1 MPLITPEELPIW
13 VPGELTVD
21 SASQNWKDVRIRGYH
36 YQSLDVPIP
45 PMRDYMIVV
54 YRDGQTP
61 MNRKVSGPWRN
72 EQVGPGTV
80 SLLTHSTDSHWHW
93 TVPIEV
99 QHLYISPDKVAEI
112 ASDAYDR
119 DIKVVELQDILRI
132 DDSTLI
138 NAMST
143 LIGEL
148 KSGGLG
154 GSLFVEAI
162 TNQVCV
168 HLLRNYAGELR
179 EAPQAKRGLSPQ
191 QARRVREFIE
201 DNLERNLSLAD
212 IAKVANISV
221 FHLIRQFNG
230 SFGCP
235 PYVYLTHCRLARA
248 RRFIEAG
255 ETPLKCVAASCGFSD
270 QSHMT
275 RLFRREFKL
284 TPGEYRKN
292 TSI

>member
-1 MPLITPEELPIW
+1 MPLISPEELPTW
-13 VPGELTVD
+13 VPGRLTVD
-21 SASQNWKDVRIRGYH
+21 SASQNWKDVRVRGYH
-36 YQSLDVPIP
+36 YQPLDVPIP
-45 PMRDYMIVV
+45 AMRDYMIVV

-61 MNRKVSGPWRN
+61 MNRKMFGPWRN

-99 QHLYISPDKVAEI
+99 HHLYISPLKVAEI

-119 DIKVVELQDILRI
+119 DIRHVELQDILRA
-132 DDSTLI
+132 DDATLI
-138 NAMST
+138 NATST
-143 LIGEL
+143 LIQEL
-148 KSGGLG
+148 ESGGLG
-154 GSLFVEAI
+154 GSLFVEAV

-179 EAPQAKRGLSPQ
+179 EAPQVKRGLSPL
-191 QARRVREFIE
+191 QARRVREFIAE
-201 DNLERNLSLAD
+201 HLDDNLTLAD
-212 IAKVANISV
+212 IAKVASISV

-230 SFGCP
+230 TFGCP
-235 PYVYLTHCRLARA
+235 PYVYITHQRLERA
-248 RRFIEAG
+248 RRLIEAG
-255 ETPLKCVAASCGFSD
+255 DTPLKCIAASCGFSD

-275 RLFRREFKL
+275 RLFRREFKM

-292 TSI
+292 VAL

>member
-13 VPGELTVD
+13 VPGQLTVD
-21 SASQNWKDVRIRGYH
+21 SALQNWKDVRVRGYH

-45 PMRDYMIVV
+45 AMRDYMIVV
-54 YRDGQTP
+54 YRDGHTP
-61 MNRKVSGPWRN
+61 MNRRMSGPWRN

-93 TVPIEV
+93 SVPIEV
-99 QHLYISPDKVAEI
+99 QHLYISPSKVAEI

-119 DIKVVELQDILRI
+119 DIKQVELQDILRT
-132 DDSTLI
+132 DDATLI

-143 LIGEL
+143 LIHEID
-148 KSGGLG
+148 SGGLG
-154 GSLFVEAI
+154 GSLFVEAV

-179 EAPQAKRGLSPQ
+179 EAPQAKRGLSST

-201 DNLERNLSLAD
+201 EHLDDNLSLAD
-212 IAKVANISV
+212 IAKVASISV
-221 FHLIRQFNG
+221 FHLIRQFNET
-230 SFGCP
+230 FGCP
-235 PYVYLTHCRLARA
+235 PYVYITHQRLDRA
-248 RRFIEAG
+248 RSLIEAG
-255 ETPLKCVAASCGFSD
+255 ETPLKCIAATCGFSD

-275 RLFRREFKL
+275 RLFRREFKM

-292 TSI
+292 AGR